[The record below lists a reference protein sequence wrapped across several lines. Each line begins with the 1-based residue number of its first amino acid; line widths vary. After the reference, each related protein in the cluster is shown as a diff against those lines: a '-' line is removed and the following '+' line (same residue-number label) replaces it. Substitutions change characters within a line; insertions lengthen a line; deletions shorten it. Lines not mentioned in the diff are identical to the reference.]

1 MKTRSTLPCRAHPN
15 ETAMR
20 LSITHFYALGAYLVQ
35 MKTGP
40 PRNCIVIL
48 PHHHHNAGAM
58 GLDL

>member
-1 MKTRSTLPCRAHPN
+1 
-15 ETAMR
+15 MR
-20 LSITHFYALGAYLVQ
+20 LSITHFYAPGAYLVQ